1 MTGDPDPEVALADL
15 GAELATRVTTAVPAW
30 VVRCVEAR
38 LSPGRADRARIL
50 DEAEEFGRRAQE
62 DVAGKLRALLS
73 ADVDAQHSTP
83 LEVVRVAVSYPT
95 AVLRGAGV
103 VPAPRDEF
111 AEARFPDDPYGL
123 TPASLKAVDPDLGDL
138 AIAWGAAKAMA
149 HRRRHGPPQEF
160 T

>member
-1 MTGDPDPEVALADL
+1 VTGEPDPEEALADL
-15 GAELATRVTTAVPAW
+15 GAELATRVTAAVPAW

-38 LSPGRADRARIL
+38 LPPGRADRARVL

-62 DVAGKLRALLS
+62 DVGAKLAALLS
-73 ADVDAQHSTP
+73 ADVDAQRSTP
-83 LEVVRVAVSYPT
+83 LEVVRSAVSYPT

-103 VPAPRDEF
+103 APARRDDF

-123 TPASLKAVDPDLGDL
+123 TPASLKDVDPEVGDL
-138 AIAWGAAKAMA
+138 ALAWGAAKAMA
-149 HRRRHGPPQEF
+149 HRRRHGVPEEF